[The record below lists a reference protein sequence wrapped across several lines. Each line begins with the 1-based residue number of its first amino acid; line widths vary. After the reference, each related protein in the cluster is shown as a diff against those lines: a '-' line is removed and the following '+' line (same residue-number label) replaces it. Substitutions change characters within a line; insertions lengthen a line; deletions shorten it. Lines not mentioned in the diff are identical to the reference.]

1 MKRRPSVSLI
11 FINYNSTDFL
21 ERALLS
27 LEQAE
32 PELDK
37 EIIVVDNCSYD
48 RESVKR
54 LCGRFFCRLVL
65 LNKNRGYGA
74 AANRGFLHAR
84 GDFITVVNPDVEFT
98 PQALSRLVAFMNEND
113 DVGVVA
119 PQLLYPDRT
128 PQPSSRR
135 LPKLR
140 YILAGRRSPL
150 VRLFPRYAPAQEFLY
165 TDVWQQTAPVE
176 VEAVIGTLMVFR
188 RTAFVSVGGFD
199 ENYFMFAEDLDI
211 CQRLREQGWK
221 VYLEPGVKI
230 VHYYGGVRRRWRRFT
245 EFHRIK
251 ALYRFFIRGKS
262 RMIKIFYAVAFAGY
276 FFIIEGG
283 GLVGLGEYEYSW
295 RLRAKR

>member
-1 MKRRPSVSLI
+1 VKRRPSVSLI

-27 LEQAE
+27 LKQAE

-48 RESVKR
+48 REAVKR
-54 LCGRFFCRLVL
+54 LCERFFCRLVL
-65 LNKNRGYGA
+65 LKKNRGYGA

-98 PQALSRLVAFMNEND
+98 PQALSRLVAFMIEND

-150 VRLFPRYAPAQEFLY
+150 VRLFPRYAPAREFLY

-188 RTAFVSVGGFD
+188 RTAFASVGGFD

-221 VYLEPGVKI
+221 VYLDPGVKI

-262 RMIKIFYAVAFAGY
+262 RVIKIFYAVAFAGY
-276 FFIIEGG
+276 LFIIEGG